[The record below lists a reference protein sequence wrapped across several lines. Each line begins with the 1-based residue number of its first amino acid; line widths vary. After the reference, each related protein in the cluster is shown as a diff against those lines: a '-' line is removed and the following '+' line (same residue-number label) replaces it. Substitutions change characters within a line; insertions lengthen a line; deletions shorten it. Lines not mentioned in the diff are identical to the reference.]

1 MICVNKEQM
10 SWESGMT
17 VRDVLDRRNYTFP
30 LLVVKVNGEVVS
42 RQAYD
47 AYQIE
52 DGAEVSVIHLMC
64 GG

>member
-1 MICVNKEQM
+1 MIHVNKEQM
-10 SWESGMT
+10 PWEPGMT
-17 VRDVLDRRNYTFP
+17 VRDILDRRNYSFP

-47 AYQIE
+47 VYPIE
-52 DGAEVSVIHLMC
+52 DEADVSVIHLMC